1 MAKRNLI
8 KETGWVAIGGMIGA
22 SLRHATN
29 QFFYTHSMS
38 TYLFTATAFENILGS
53 FLIGLIYVVLSK
65 KFKNNPALNLFLLTG
80 IIGSYT
86 TYSGFMIEALMISNE
101 AYLILLGYIFL
112 QIILG
117 VLALWFGLMTGKRLY
132 KAT

>member
-1 MAKRNLI
+1 MDRRNYH
-8 KETGWVAIGGMIGA
+8 KEIGWVALGGMIGA
-22 SLRHATN
+22 TLRHFTN
-29 QFFYTHSMS
+29 QLFITYSLES
-38 TYLFTATAFENILGS
+38 YLFTATTFENILGS

-65 KFKNNPALNLFLLTG
+65 RFKNNPALNLFLLTG

-117 VLALWFGLMTGKRLY
+117 ILAVWFGLMTGKRLF
-132 KAT
+132 KAS

>member
-8 KETGWVAIGGMIGA
+8 KEIGWVALGGMIGA
-22 SLRHATN
+22 SLRHITN
-29 QFFYTHSMS
+29 QFFYAQFMGTS
-38 TYLFTATAFENILGS
+38 LFTVTAFENILGS
-53 FLIGLIYVVLSK
+53 FLIGWLYVILNN

-101 AYLILLGYIFL
+101 SLFILFGYIFL

-117 VLALWFGLMTGKRLY
+117 IVALWFGLMTGKRLL
-132 KAT
+132 KGP